1 MEASEEGLIM
11 DQTPVG
17 QPAAPEYEARLSAM
31 ENAVSDIAC
40 DLRVLSERVDSGFRE
55 MHELRGGHN
64 EKFAEAKEA
73 ISELRRDHEAKFAE
87 VKEAI
92 SELRRD
98 HEAKFADV
106 RAAISELRRD
116 HEAKF
121 VEVRRRF
128 WNRSNSSTQ
137 KSTNQMLHTRS
148 GWT

>member
-1 MEASEEGLIM
+1 M